1 MVMVM
6 VLGNKDENPLP
17 TGTTNSQLAED
28 FTYFFLN
35 KINKIKERFTN
46 IPAYQPWQLDTPQPV
61 TQSQLAK
68 IVKLMPA
75 KTCQLDIIPTDRL
88 KQVLEGCLPAL
99 TYITNRSL
107 DKNQFCKEWKEE
119 LVKPLI
125 KNHQQA

>member
-1 MVMVM
+1 M
-6 VLGNKDENPLP
+6 KNPLP
-17 TGTTNSQLAED
+17 TGTTNSQLTED
-28 FTYFFLN
+28 FADFILN
-35 KINKIKERFTN
+35 KINKIRERFTH
-46 IPAYQPWQLDTPQPV
+46 IPAYQPSKLDTPQLRKFAPL

-99 TYITNRSL
+99 THTTNGSL
-107 DKNQFCKEWKEE
+107 DTNQFCEEWKEV